1 VQDGSIQADMWAS
14 PHAKRSIRRLPV
26 RILPQADHWFREG
39 ATLGLHSSSS
49 DGGSSTDARR
59 GEFGQLLGPLF
70 FDTVESKSSESPVAG
85 KIEKGVS
92 RFVDLG
98 FRGPLDACAGK
109 LPIFAGCDHGGTSS
123 AEISPTL
130 KTTLPRSAPTVPK
143 GTQVSGL

>member
-1 VQDGSIQADMWAS
+1 MRNEASGACQSEYYHKLTIGSARVQHLVCI
-14 PHAKRSIRRLPV
+14 V
-26 RILPQADHWFREG
+26 RPP
-39 ATLGLHSSSS
+39 